1 MYSDLF
7 HARANRDTVA
17 LMTFEDNGPRAAL
30 RDFEPFEKAWIK
42 SSGFLDG
49 KAKHLLVPD
58 AGGQLGKVLMRPG
71 GEPALWALASL
82 PAILPP
88 GRYRLADE
96 PDNAQE
102 ATALA
107 IGWALAHYQVAPIK
121 EGAPASRR
129 MEARTL
135 VWPKKADRALVLAV
149 AEGIAL
155 GRDLVNLPAN
165 ILTPQALEQAARDL
179 AKAHGAQVASL
190 VGRQLLA
197 KNYPAIYAV
206 GAGVVSDASRA
217 PRLIELRWGKAGPL
231 ITLVGKGVTFDT
243 GGMDIKPAGAMATMK
258 KDMGGSAYALGLAS
272 MIMQLGLPMR
282 LRVLIASVENTVSD
296 MAMRPQDVIQ
306 TRKGLSVEVGN
317 TDAEGRLILADA
329 LADADDEKPD
339 LLFDF
344 ATLTG
349 AARVAMGAEVPAFF
363 ANDGELAARLQAK
376 SQACGDLVWNMPLYA
391 GYERYL
397 SSSVAD
403 LNNMPSANLGGAITA
418 ALFLQR
424 FVSPE
429 TPWLHM
435 DTNAWNPD
443 TRPGRP
449 KGGELMGAY
458 AVLSFLRNQLARG
471 RRGGPA

>member
-1 MYSDLF
+1 MFSDLF
-7 HARANRDTVA
+7 HARANRSTVD
-17 LMTFEDNGPRAAL
+17 LLTFEDSGPRNAL
-30 RDFEPFEKAWIK
+30 RDFEPRDKAWIK
-42 SSGFLDG
+42 ASGFLDG
-49 KAKHLLVPD
+49 KQNLLLLPGPEGD
-58 AGGQLGKVLMRPG
+58 LAKVLMRPG
-71 GEPALWALASL
+71 KEPALWALAGL
-82 PAILPP
+82 PSHLPP

-96 PDNAQE
+96 PATAQE

-107 IGWALAHYQVAPIK
+107 LGWALAHYQVAPIK
-121 EGAPASRR
+121 EGLPAPRR
-129 MEARTL
+129 LEARTL
-135 VWPKKADRALVLAV
+135 VWPKKADRALVLAL
-149 AEGIAL
+149 AKGIAL

-179 AKAHGAQVASL
+179 GKAQGAKVSSL

-217 PRLIELRWGKAGPL
+217 PRLIELRWGKSGPL
-231 ITLVGKGVTFDT
+231 VTLVGKGVTFDT

-272 MIMQLGLPMR
+272 MIMELGLPLR

-329 LADADDEKPD
+329 LSDADDERPD

-363 ANDGELAARLQAK
+363 SNDADLAAQLQAQ
-376 SQACGDLVWNMPLYA
+376 SQACGDLVWHMPLYA
-391 GYERYL
+391 PYERFL

-443 TRPGRP
+443 SRPGRP

-458 AVLSFLRNQLARG
+458 AVLSFLQALVTRN
-471 RRGGPA
+471 RRG